1 MEVYESTAN
10 GFNHWEEM
18 YRLGLEDPTICCI
31 FVGWWRHDHYT
42 FADDHPYFS
51 IYMPQGHATPLHIL
65 ERKRRDQVKK
75 QYNVEVTRNQ
85 IAWYRWQLETK
96 NSGDQAKM
104 DELFPWLAE
113 DAFVATGAKFFNN
126 DALTMGMRRSRQQ
139 PYMPFKYALTNRWQD
154 TQVFQTKD
162 KRAELKVW
170 EEADPNGHY
179 VAGCDPAYGSS
190 ESADRAVIHV
200 ARCFSDKLVQ
210 VAEFV
215 SPVIS
220 TYQCAWVLAHL
231 CGYFRNVMPLIEL
244 NGPGEAVFNQL
255 NDLRTQTAQMA
266 ASASGDIDLRNVF
279 TAMRSFLYKRAD
291 SIGGQGYAREWRMSG
306 NNKPPLLS
314 GFKDSFELNRHV
326 LNSLPLLEEMRHIVI
341 DGGSI
346 GAMSGHKDD
355 RVIAA
360 ALAHEAWRRWVQQK
374 LRNMGLTFERAY
386 MESIGAGPNQAQKMA
401 INYLK
406 TQNITVDEGLK

>member
-1 MEVYESTAN
+1 
-10 GFNHWEEM
+10 
-18 YRLGLEDPTICCI
+18 
-31 FVGWWRHDHYT
+31 
-42 FADDHPYFS
+42 
-51 IYMPQGHATPLHIL
+51 
-65 ERKRRDQVKK
+65 
-75 QYNVEVTRNQ
+75 
-85 IAWYRWQLETK
+85 
-96 NSGDQAKM
+96 
-104 DELFPWLAE
+104 
-113 DAFVATGAKFFNN
+113 
-126 DALTMGMRRSRQQ
+126 
-139 PYMPFKYALTNRWQD
+139 
-154 TQVFQTKD
+154 
-162 KRAELKVW
+162 
-170 EEADPNGHY
+170 
-179 VAGCDPAYGSS
+179 
-190 ESADRAVIHV
+190 
-200 ARCFSDKLVQ
+200 
-210 VAEFV
+210 
-215 SPVIS
+215 
-220 TYQCAWVLAHL
+220 
-231 CGYFRNVMPLIEL
+231 MPLIEL

-291 SIGGQGYAREWRMSG
+291 SIGCQGYAREWRMSG